1 MSKVRLQLN
10 NTSGGNNNNGKG
22 DENTKIEMR
31 KIITLAKNDNDD
43 KGVIMVNINRY
54 YPEADYPNGKLYKEY
69 MGVLSQ
75 LLNEAGGKI
84 LWRLPIKGTVIGKE
98 EKYHEMF
105 AAFYPSHS
113 AFLQLSKSA
122 NDSKI
127 FKNGIEN
134 FRLRNFNSRTCN
146 YLSYISFDRIYRVRN
161 IYLFLNFVSVH
172 VHTSKI

>member
-1 MSKVRLQLN
+1 
-10 NTSGGNNNNGKG
+10 
-22 DENTKIEMR
+22 MR
-31 KIITLAKNDNDD
+31 KIITLAKNYNDD

-113 AFLQLSKSA
+113 AFLQ
-122 NDSKI
+122 
-127 FKNGIEN
+127 
-134 FRLRNFNSRTCN
+134 
-146 YLSYISFDRIYRVRN
+146 YIILF
-161 IYLFLNFVSVH
+161 LFLNTPSFLRFNFRWWWWWWW
-172 VHTSKI
+172 

>member
-113 AFLQLSKSA
+113 AFLHLSKSA

-127 FKNGIEN
+127 FIKMEKKI
-134 FRLRNFNSRTCN
+134 
-146 YLSYISFDRIYRVRN
+146 
-161 IYLFLNFVSVH
+161 FVYA
-172 VHTSKI
+172 I

>member
-31 KIITLAKNDNDD
+31 KIITLAKNYNDE

-75 LLNEAGGKI
+75 LLNEAVGKI

-127 FKNGIEN
+127 FKNGKEN
-134 FRLRNFNSRTCN
+134 FRLRNLTVEHAT
-146 YLSYISFDRIYRVRN
+146 IYRT
-161 IYLFLNFVSVH
+161 YHS
-172 VHTSKI
+172 TEYTG